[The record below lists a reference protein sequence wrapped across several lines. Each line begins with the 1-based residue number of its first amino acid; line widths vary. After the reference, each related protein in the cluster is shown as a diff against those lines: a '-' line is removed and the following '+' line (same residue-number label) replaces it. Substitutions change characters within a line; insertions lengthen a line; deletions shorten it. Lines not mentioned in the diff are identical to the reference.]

1 MSFVPD
7 KPAAMEVCSRGRKL
21 LNISTQVTT
30 GKRKLQKGAK
40 SRFPSQRR
48 WLRYLCMRGGIGKH
62 AGNNTLGVRERC
74 QGSQQ
79 HRGIPEFPWHSS
91 SPPREAGLR
100 ASSQRLRWSAASP
113 AQPPSSWDSKR
124 ESLWCLPREISL
136 WLLKAQ
142 MSYFKRK
149 EAFVV
154 PSLVKTYPG
163 NSGLLQ
169 APIFVLQLLI
179 ISMVNGH

>member
-21 LNISTQVTT
+21 LNISTWVTT
-30 GKRKLQKGAK
+30 GKRKLQKCAK

-48 WLRYLCMRGGIGKH
+48 WLSYLCMRGGIGKH
-62 AGNNTLGVRERC
+62 SGYNTLGVREPC

-79 HRGIPEFPWHSS
+79 HGGITEFPWHSS
-91 SPPREAGLR
+91 IPPREAAKG
-100 ASSQRLRWSAASP
+100 SGHQ
-113 AQPPSSWDSKR
+113 QPPRHWKEPPFSWDSKR
-124 ESLWCLPREISL
+124 ESLLCLPREISL

-163 NSGLLQ
+163 SSGLLQ
-169 APIFVLQLLI
+169 TPVFLLQLLI
-179 ISMVNGH
+179 IPMVNRH